1 MEMPQEIA
9 TSGRRLAVSLVCS
22 ALCGAAGCSSVS
34 PPVDKIAA
42 ADLAVRQ
49 AETSTA
55 SQYAPLPLRMAREK
69 LEAAR
74 RAMDEEE
81 YQDARRLAEQ
91 ALVDAQLAQETA
103 ASAKARAA
111 AEELQQSIETLRQ
124 EAQRGRPSP

>member
-1 MEMPQEIA
+1 V
-9 TSGRRLAVSLVCS
+9 G
-22 ALCGAAGCSSVS
+22 
-34 PPVDKIAA
+34 PPVDKLAA
-42 ADLAVRQ
+42 ADEAVRQ

-55 SQYAPLPLRMAREK
+55 SQYAPLPLSTAREK

-74 RAMDEEE
+74 RAMDEEDYE
-81 YQDARRLAEQ
+81 TARRLAEQ

-124 EAQRGRPSP
+124 ETQPDTPPP